1 MLASAPPVQPLAD
14 GYTVGVAIGSALPV
28 LLGIVLLVLGLLARH
43 RSAPAAGQP
52 WPGAAPTP
60 WPPAQPGQPEQP
72 GWGAP
77 TGQPAPPGQP
87 AQPGLG
93 APTGG
98 PGTQLPGGQ
107 APEPGSQAAGSG
119 DPPEGPGPA
128 GQAPPTWPGAVPGGP
143 VAAPRRRGTAL
154 IVVGAVL
161 IALGVLG
168 NVARAVTSVTAK
180 REVALPPS
188 VLGLQRD
195 EQVSQQLRQQ
205 FLASAPKGLTH
216 SEVALY
222 GMPPEGLIVVAGS
235 GTLGPPAREIEG
247 FRNGLASTSGV
258 TLNDRTEVAAGPLGG
273 KASCWAASF
282 QGTPAGVCVFADRGS
297 LLATIDFA
305 ATMPRP
311 AGARA
316 GQTRAAAVR
325 KAA

>member
-1 MLASAPPVQPLAD
+1 
-14 GYTVGVAIGSALPV
+14 
-28 LLGIVLLVLGLLARH
+28 
-43 RSAPAAGQP
+43 
-52 WPGAAPTP
+52 
-60 WPPAQPGQPEQP
+60 
-72 GWGAP
+72 
-77 TGQPAPPGQP
+77 
-87 AQPGLG
+87 
-93 APTGG
+93 
-98 PGTQLPGGQ
+98 
-107 APEPGSQAAGSG
+107 
-119 DPPEGPGPA
+119 
-128 GQAPPTWPGAVPGGP
+128 
-143 VAAPRRRGTAL
+143 
-154 IVVGAVL
+154 VVGAVL

-222 GMPPEGLIVVAGS
+222 GMPPEGLIVIAGS